1 MIFPEQNEYKTIR
14 TVWKQTEVRSRVTV
28 EVAVLGS
35 PSLTVP
41 TVSVD
46 VKQHCPRTKR
56 ASELRNCVKVQVAI
70 LDFQS
75 LLVRTVS

>member
-41 TVSVD
+41 TVSED
-46 VKQHCPRTKR
+46 VKQH
-56 ASELRNCVKVQVAI
+56 
-70 LDFQS
+70 
-75 LLVRTVS
+75 